1 MCDLCGASVDAG
13 LESYP
18 DDMVVA
24 TFGEGFCPTPP
35 RGIPTRWLLMTVA
48 GDWTDALGSA
58 ETDQMAPWQAKM
70 SVTPRTPWNMCPSCR
85 GEFRVFRGEEHW
97 GAELWRA
104 LGRAALVM
112 LALSMVASASLVL
125 HVGLLATVLRVGL
138 AAGVIP
144 FLWWVADQLRKAIRR
159 LRQTRPTSPTGE
171 ASKRL
176 MLDLLK
182 RASRNAALLALGI
195 VALGWLTA
203 AVGLARGDQPQWGPA
218 IIRGVSLAVGVAACA
233 WWILE
238 QVTEADRDRRSERDR
253 ADLPQTRGPRPGGG
267 APRHS

>member
-1 MCDLCGASVDAG
+1 
-13 LESYP
+13 
-18 DDMVVA
+18 MVVA

-58 ETDQMAPWQAKM
+58 ETDHMAPWQAKM
-70 SVTPRTPWNMCPSCR
+70 SVTPRTPWSLCPSCR

-97 GAELWRA
+97 GAELWRD
-104 LGRAALVM
+104 LGKAALVM

-125 HVGLLATVLRVGL
+125 HVGLLTTVLRVGL

-144 FLWWVADQLRKAIRR
+144 FLWWVVDQLRKATRR
-159 LRQTRPTSPTGE
+159 LRQTRPTSPAGE

-203 AVGLARGDQPQWGPA
+203 TVGLARGDQPQWGPA

-233 WWILE
+233 WWLLE

-253 ADLPQTRGPRPGGG
+253 AALPRTRGPR
-267 APRHS
+267 